1 MEKSRVL
8 EPRIAWV
15 RSAAAVLTL
24 YVRKY
29 SLRLSHSMKGK
40 YIRSFKNLFIVL
52 WGGGRLDSSPP
63 R

>member
-15 RSAAAVLTL
+15 RNVAAVLAL

-29 SLRLSHSMKGK
+29 SLRLSHSMEKKIYYG
-40 YIRSFKNLFIVL
+40 L
-52 WGGGRLDSSPP
+52 
-63 R
+63 

>member
-15 RSAAAVLTL
+15 RNAAAVLTL
-24 YVRKY
+24 YVPKY
-29 SLRLSHSMKGK
+29 SLRLSHYGK
-40 YIRSFKNLFIVL
+40 ENILGALKTFLLFSEE
-52 WGGGRLDSSPP
+52 GETLDSCPP

>member
-8 EPRIAWV
+8 EPRITWV
-15 RSAAAVLTL
+15 RNAAAVLTF

-29 SLRLSHSMKGK
+29 SLRLSLWKGK

-52 WGGGRLDSSPP
+52 WEGERLDSSPP
-63 R
+63 K